1 MKSKNLMTFIRCLFV
16 AAGITLLCLPA
27 LLSLELAAYKYFICF
42 GVITASMSVILPE
55 IIRMTAPQKNRGSS
69 GLVEFLYTGSE
80 EKAA

>member
-55 IIRMTAPQKNRGSS
+55 IIRMTAPPENPRA
-69 GLVEFLYTGSE
+69 LP
-80 EKAA
+80 AW